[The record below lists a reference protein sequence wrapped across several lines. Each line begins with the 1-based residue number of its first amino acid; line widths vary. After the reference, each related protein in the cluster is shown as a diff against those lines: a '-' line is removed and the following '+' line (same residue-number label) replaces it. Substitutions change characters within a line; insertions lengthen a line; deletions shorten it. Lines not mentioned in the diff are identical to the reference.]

1 MKDVDA
7 AREKLNKTKLNK
19 NKLRR
24 LAKLNKNK
32 LGGKHTQVAANKATE
47 SASAHKQ
54 QNKKRNNNIEK
65 LNYI

>member
-1 MKDVDA
+1 MNFLLAQKMKDVDA

-32 LGGKHTQVAANKATE
+32 LQQLRAQVLTNSRT
-47 SASAHKQ
+47 
-54 QNKKRNNNIEK
+54 KRETTRLKN
-65 LNYI
+65 